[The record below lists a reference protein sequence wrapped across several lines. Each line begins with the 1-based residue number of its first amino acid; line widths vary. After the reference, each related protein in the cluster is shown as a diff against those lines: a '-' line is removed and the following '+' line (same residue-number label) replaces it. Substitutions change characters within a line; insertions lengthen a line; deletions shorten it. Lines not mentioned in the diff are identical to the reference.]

1 MEKAESEIQ
10 SSNSNKLTNPKSK
23 IKNQKLEIL
32 DGSIKDH
39 FFDRFDWIWNTLTV
53 TCLVFTTGCVIAIL
67 QPFVIGGLT
76 VAEASAMIAQ
86 GAGITFVSKGA
97 LTKDGKVGV
106 QNLLM
111 KLGIASRWYSE
122 VTFVASVLL
131 LLLTAGLHASLPKL
145 GEVYLQQGQDYRERG
160 LLGEARRKYEKALEL
175 NPRKAAT
182 HIALGELDESLK
194 DLESAESHYKQ
205 AIVEGNRLAFDRLGR
220 TYLAREK
227 PTEAETIL
235 RLGIRWTQDNAELQ
249 FSLNRNLGRALLE
262 QKKYAEAQP
271 FLNAAIARQQELP
284 TAIAGRGMANCFLS
298 QVSQS
303 QGNQTRVLQQLNI
316 CRQIARPETVDEY
329 QWLINAGLHD
339 VTEKA
344 DTTAIVNSDTPV
356 DR

>member
-1 MEKAESEIQ
+1 MDKTQTEPLNNAA
-10 SSNSNKLTNPKSK
+10 T
-23 IKNQKLEIL
+23 QKKHDSQASGAKPAPL
-32 DGSIKDH
+32 
-39 FFDRFDWIWNTLTV
+39 FDRFDWVWNTLTV
-53 TCLVFTTGCVIAIL
+53 ACLVYTTGCVIAIL

-86 GAGITFVSKGA
+86 GAGIAFVSKGA
-97 LTKDGKVGV
+97 LTKEGKAGV
-106 QNLLM
+106 QKLLVNV
-111 KLGIASRWYSE
+111 GIAPRWHSE

-131 LLLTAGLHASLPKL
+131 LLLTASLHASLPKL
-145 GEVYLQQGQDYRERG
+145 GEVYLQQGQDYREKG

-194 DLESAESHYKQ
+194 DLESAERHYKQ
-205 AIVEGNRLAFDRLGR
+205 AFVEGNRLAFDRLGR

-235 RLGIRWTQDNAELQ
+235 RLGIRWTQDNSELQ

-271 FLNAAIARQQELP
+271 FLNAAIAQQQQLP

-298 QVSQS
+298 QVLQA
-303 QGNQTRVLQQLNI
+303 QANQATALQQLNL
-316 CRQIARPETVDEY
+316 CQQQARPETLDEY
-329 QWLINAGLHD
+329 QWLINAGLQD
-339 VTEKA
+339 VAAKA
-344 DTTAIVNSDTPV
+344 DTTAIAHQ
-356 DR
+356 R